1 MSEKPQAIGFKVF
14 NPYLGEVDTEIGK
27 LAVFNYV
34 VRANLDLMKS
44 FKGDIEGLSGEEYLR
59 LLARFTCYPI
69 DVLSEEKQ
77 RPDSYVL
84 DEELCANLSIGS
96 LEKIASL
103 ILRKGEEKTIGN
115 ELNAIEALHE
125 RHVKQHKDSV
135 SRAKNYADS
144 VFSNQIG
151 KQYQDLNILG
161 KSLEEQLKAIQSS
174 TYLVDSTIK
183 NIMQS
188 SPEQEWM
195 HRLAT
200 QGSAVSVA
208 SDTWNDYVKSIIPN
222 SPTSDI
228 RSFLSQDHPALS
240 VAKNIEHFAS
250 LPSHLKTIDDIM
262 PANLK
267 SINDSLSVANQVEK
281 AEHIKPIVP
290 PRTHFQFPKFSD
302 PELAL
307 GPTAVDRTNQRLDRL
322 IDVSIE
328 NNSYIQEQTNVQRET
343 AEETKKSSDAAK
355 KFSWWTFIISFIA
368 AVATVISVALTVYS
382 LYQDK
387 ELEIQ
392 RASYEELLQ
401 QKNNEL
407 EKTNIELEKLKAQ
420 SSSLEQK
427 PELEA
432 KDPVSPPS
440 P

>member
-1 MSEKPQAIGFKVF
+1 MSEKLHAIGFQVF
-14 NPYLGEVDTEIGK
+14 KPYLGEVDTEIGK

-34 VRANLDLMKS
+34 VRTNLDLMKS

-59 LLARFTCYPI
+59 LLAQFTCYPI
-69 DVLSEEKQ
+69 DTLSEEKQ

-84 DEELCANLSIGS
+84 DEELCAKLSRSS
-96 LEKIASL
+96 LENIASL
-103 ILRKGEEKTIGN
+103 ILKKGEERTSGN

-125 RHVKQHKDSV
+125 RHVKQHKDTV
-135 SRAKNYADS
+135 SRAKTYADS

-151 KQYQDLNILG
+151 EQYQDLNILG
-161 KSLEEQLKAIQSS
+161 KSLEEQLKTIKSS
-174 TYLVDSTIK
+174 TYLVDDTIK

-188 SPEQEWM
+188 LPEQEWM

-200 QGSAVSVA
+200 QGSAVSIA
-208 SDTWNDYVKSIIPN
+208 
-222 SPTSDI
+222 TSDI
-228 RSFLSQDHPALS
+228 RSLLAQDHPALS
-240 VAKNIEHFAS
+240 AVKNIEYFAS
-250 LPSHLKTIDDIM
+250 LPPHLKAIHDIM
-262 PANLK
+262 PANQK
-267 SINDSLSVANQVEK
+267 SINDAVLAANQVEK
-281 AEHIKPIVP
+281 AEHIKPI
-290 PRTHFQFPKFSD
+290 TSFESHFEFPTFSD
-302 PELAL
+302 PVNTIGLTTFE
-307 GPTAVDRTNQRLDRL
+307 RTNERLDTL

-368 AVATVISVALTVYS
+368 TIATIIGVALTVYS

-401 QKNNEL
+401 RKNNEL
-407 EKTNIELEKLKAQ
+407 EKINLELEKLKAQ
-420 SSSLEQK
+420 SSNLEQT

-432 KDPVSPPS
+432 KAPVSTPS

>member
-1 MSEKPQAIGFKVF
+1 MSEKLHAIGFKVF
-14 NPYLGEVDTEIGK
+14 KPYLGEVDTEIGK

-69 DVLSEEKQ
+69 DTLSEDKQ

-84 DEELCANLSIGS
+84 DEELCAKLSRSS
-96 LEKIASL
+96 LENIASL
-103 ILRKGEEKTIGN
+103 ILKKGEEKTSGN
-115 ELNAIEALHE
+115 EMNAIEALHK
-125 RHVKQHKDSV
+125 RHVKQHKDTV
-135 SRAKNYADS
+135 SRAKTYAES

-161 KSLEEQLKAIQSS
+161 KSLEEQLKTIKSS
-174 TYLVDSTIK
+174 TYLVDDTIK

-200 QGSAVSVA
+200 QGSVA
-208 SDTWNDYVKSIIPN
+208 RDTWSDYVKSIIPN

-228 RSFLSQDHPALS
+228 QSFLSQDNPALS
-240 VAKNIEHFAS
+240 AVKNIEYFAS
-250 LPSHLKTIDDIM
+250 LPPHLKAIHDIM

-267 SINDSLSVANQVEK
+267 SINDAVLAANQVGK
-281 AEHIKPIVP
+281 AEHIKPIISSESHLELP
-290 PRTHFQFPKFSD
+290 TLSD
-302 PELAL
+302 LAYTV
-307 GPTAVDRTNQRLDRL
+307 GPTAVDRTNERLDTL

-368 AVATVISVALTVYS
+368 AVATVIGVALTVYS

-401 QKNNEL
+401 RKNNEL
-407 EKTNIELEKLKAQ
+407 EKINLELDKLKAK
-420 SSSLEQK
+420 SSSLEQT

-432 KDPVSPPS
+432 KAPVSTPS

>member
-1 MSEKPQAIGFKVF
+1 MSEKLHAIGFQVF
-14 NPYLGEVDTEIGK
+14 KPYLGEVDTEIGK

-69 DVLSEEKQ
+69 DTLSEDKQ

-84 DEELCANLSIGS
+84 DEELCAKLSRSS
-96 LEKIASL
+96 LENIASL
-103 ILRKGEEKTIGN
+103 ILRKGEEKTSGN

-125 RHVKQHKDSV
+125 RHVKQHKDTV
-135 SRAKNYADS
+135 SRAKTYADS

-161 KSLEEQLKAIQSS
+161 KSLEEQLKTIKSS
-174 TYLVDSTIK
+174 TYLVDDTIK

-200 QGSAVSVA
+200 QGSVA
-208 SDTWNDYVKSIIPN
+208 RDTWSDYVKSIIPN

-228 RSFLSQDHPALS
+228 QSFLSQDNPALS
-240 VAKNIEHFAS
+240 AVKNIDYFAS
-250 LPSHLKTIDDIM
+250 LPPHLKAIHDIM

-267 SINDSLSVANQVEK
+267 SINDAVLAANQVGK
-281 AEHIKPIVP
+281 AEHIKPI
-290 PRTHFQFPKFSD
+290 FSSESHL
-302 PELAL
+302 ELPTLSDLAYAV
-307 GPTAVDRTNQRLDRL
+307 GPTAVDRTNERLDTL

-368 AVATVISVALTVYS
+368 AVATVIGVALTVYS

-401 QKNNEL
+401 RKNNEL
-407 EKTNIELEKLKAQ
+407 EKINLELDKLKAQ
-420 SSSLEQK
+420 SSSLEQT

-432 KDPVSPPS
+432 KAPVSTPS

>member
-1 MSEKPQAIGFKVF
+1 MSEKLHAIGFQVF
-14 NPYLGEVDTEIGK
+14 KPYLGEVDTEIGK

-69 DVLSEEKQ
+69 DTLSEDKQ

-84 DEELCANLSIGS
+84 DEELCAKLSRSS
-96 LEKIASL
+96 LENIASL
-103 ILRKGEEKTIGN
+103 ILRKGEEKTSGN

-125 RHVKQHKDSV
+125 RHVKQHKDTV
-135 SRAKNYADS
+135 SRAKTYADS

-161 KSLEEQLKAIQSS
+161 KSLEEQLKTIKSS
-174 TYLVDSTIK
+174 TYLVDDTIK

-200 QGSAVSVA
+200 QGSVA
-208 SDTWNDYVKSIIPN
+208 RDTWSDYVKSIIPN

-228 RSFLSQDHPALS
+228 QSFLSQDNPALS
-240 VAKNIEHFAS
+240 AVKNIEYFAS
-250 LPSHLKTIDDIM
+250 LPPHLKAIHDIM

-267 SINDSLSVANQVEK
+267 SINDSVLAANQVGK
-281 AEHIKPIVP
+281 AEHIKPIISSESHLELP
-290 PRTHFQFPKFSD
+290 TLSD
-302 PELAL
+302 LAYAV
-307 GPTAVDRTNQRLDRL
+307 GPTAVDRTNERLDTL

-368 AVATVISVALTVYS
+368 TIATIIGVALTVYS

-401 QKNNEL
+401 RKNNEL
-407 EKTNIELEKLKAQ
+407 EKINLELEKLKAQ
-420 SSSLEQK
+420 SSNLEQT
-427 PELEA
+427 PEIEA
-432 KDPVSPPS
+432 TVSTPS

>member
-1 MSEKPQAIGFKVF
+1 MSEKLHAIGFKVF
-14 NPYLGEVDTEIGK
+14 KPYLGEVDTEIGK

-69 DVLSEEKQ
+69 DTLSEDKQ

-84 DEELCANLSIGS
+84 DEELCAKLSRSS
-96 LEKIASL
+96 LENIASL
-103 ILRKGEEKTIGN
+103 ILKKGEEKTSGN
-115 ELNAIEALHE
+115 EMNAIEALHK
-125 RHVKQHKDSV
+125 RHVKQHKDTV
-135 SRAKNYADS
+135 SRAKTYAES

-161 KSLEEQLKAIQSS
+161 KSLEEQLKTIKSS
-174 TYLVDSTIK
+174 TYLVDDTIK

-200 QGSAVSVA
+200 QGSVA
-208 SDTWNDYVKSIIPN
+208 RDTWSDYVKSIIPN

-228 RSFLSQDHPALS
+228 QSFLSQDNPALS
-240 VAKNIEHFAS
+240 AVKNIEYFAS
-250 LPSHLKTIDDIM
+250 LPPHLKAIHDIM

-267 SINDSLSVANQVEK
+267 SINDAVLAANQVGK
-281 AEHIKPIVP
+281 AEHIKPIISSESHLELP
-290 PRTHFQFPKFSD
+290 TLSD
-302 PELAL
+302 LAYTV
-307 GPTAVDRTNQRLDRL
+307 GPTAVDRTNERLDTL

-368 AVATVISVALTVYS
+368 AVATVIGVALTVYS

-401 QKNNEL
+401 RKNNEIEKINL
-407 EKTNIELEKLKAQ
+407 ELDKLKAK
-420 SSSLEQK
+420 SSSLEQT

-432 KDPVSPPS
+432 KAPVSTPS

>member
-1 MSEKPQAIGFKVF
+1 MSEKLHAIGFQVF
-14 NPYLGEVDTEIGK
+14 KPYLGEVDTEIGK

-34 VRANLDLMKS
+34 VRTNVDLMKS

-69 DVLSEEKQ
+69 DTLSEDKQ

-84 DEELCANLSIGS
+84 DEELCAKLSRSS
-96 LEKIASL
+96 LENIASL
-103 ILRKGEEKTIGN
+103 ILRKGEDKSSGN

-125 RHVKQHKDSV
+125 RHVKQHKDTV
-135 SRAKNYADS
+135 SRAKTYANS

-161 KSLEEQLKAIQSS
+161 KSVEEQLKTIKSS
-174 TYLVDSTIK
+174 TYLVDDTIK

-188 SPEQEWM
+188 SPEQEWI
-195 HRLAT
+195 HRIVT
-200 QGSAVSVA
+200 QGSVA

-228 RSFLSQDHPALS
+228 RSFLAQDHPALS
-240 VAKNIEHFAS
+240 AVKNIEYFAS
-250 LPSHLKTIDDIM
+250 LPPHLKAIHDMM

-267 SINDSLSVANQVEK
+267 SINDAVLAANQVEK
-281 AEHIKPIVP
+281 AEHIKPI
-290 PRTHFQFPKFSD
+290 TSFESHFEFPTFSD
-302 PELAL
+302 PVNTIGLTTFE
-307 GPTAVDRTNQRLDRL
+307 RTNERLDTL

-328 NNSYIQEQTNVQRET
+328 SNSYIQEQTNVQRET

-355 KFSWWTFIISFIA
+355 KFSWWTFIISSIA
-368 AVATVISVALTVYS
+368 AFATVIGVALTVYS

-387 ELEIQ
+387 ELEVQ

-401 QKNNEL
+401 RKNNEL
-407 EKTNIELEKLKAQ
+407 EKINLELEKLKAQ
-420 SSSLEQK
+420 SSSLEQT

-432 KDPVSPPS
+432 KGPVSTLS

>member
-1 MSEKPQAIGFKVF
+1 Q
-14 NPYLGEVDTEIGK
+14 
-27 LAVFNYV
+27 
-34 VRANLDLMKS
+34 
-44 FKGDIEGLSGEEYLR
+44 
-59 LLARFTCYPI
+59 
-69 DVLSEEKQ
+69 
-77 RPDSYVL
+77 
-84 DEELCANLSIGS
+84 
-96 LEKIASL
+96 
-103 ILRKGEEKTIGN
+103 RKGEEKTSGN

-125 RHVKQHKDSV
+125 RHVKQHKDTV
-135 SRAKNYADS
+135 SRAKTYADS

-161 KSLEEQLKAIQSS
+161 KSLEEQLKTIKSS
-174 TYLVDSTIK
+174 TYLVDDTIK

-222 SPTSDI
+222 SPTNDI
-228 RSFLSQDHPALS
+228 RSFLSQDNPALS
-240 VAKNIEHFAS
+240 AVKNIEYFAS
-250 LPSHLKTIDDIM
+250 LPPHLKAIHDIM

-267 SINDSLSVANQVEK
+267 SINNAVLAANQVGK
-281 AEHIKPIVP
+281 AEHIKPIISSES
-290 PRTHFQFPKFSD
+290 HLELPKLSD
-302 PELAL
+302 LAYAV
-307 GPTAVDRTNQRLDRL
+307 GPTAVDRTNERLDTL

-368 AVATVISVALTVYS
+368 TIATIIGVALTVYS

-401 QKNNEL
+401 RKNNEL
-407 EKTNIELEKLKAQ
+407 EKINLELEKLKAQ
-420 SSSLEQK
+420 SSNLEQT

-432 KDPVSPPS
+432 KAPVSTPS

>member
-1 MSEKPQAIGFKVF
+1 MSEKLHAIGFQVF
-14 NPYLGEVDTEIGK
+14 KPYLGEVDTEIGK

-69 DVLSEEKQ
+69 DTLSEDKQ

-84 DEELCANLSIGS
+84 DEELCAKLSRSS
-96 LEKIASL
+96 LENIASL
-103 ILRKGEEKTIGN
+103 ILRKGEEKTSGN

-125 RHVKQHKDSV
+125 RHVKQHKDTV
-135 SRAKNYADS
+135 SRAKTYADS

-161 KSLEEQLKAIQSS
+161 KSLEEQLKTIKSS
-174 TYLVDSTIK
+174 TYLVDDTIK

-200 QGSAVSVA
+200 QGSVA
-208 SDTWNDYVKSIIPN
+208 RDTWSDYVKSIIPN

-228 RSFLSQDHPALS
+228 QSFLSQDNPALS
-240 VAKNIEHFAS
+240 AVKNIDYFAS
-250 LPSHLKTIDDIM
+250 LPPHLKAIHDIM

-267 SINDSLSVANQVEK
+267 SINDAVLAANQVGK
-281 AEHIKPIVP
+281 AEHIKPIISSESHLELP
-290 PRTHFQFPKFSD
+290 TLSD
-302 PELAL
+302 LAYAV
-307 GPTAVDRTNQRLDRL
+307 GPTAVDRTNERLDTL

-368 AVATVISVALTVYS
+368 AVATVIGVALTVYS

-401 QKNNEL
+401 RKNNEL
-407 EKTNIELEKLKAQ
+407 EKINLELDKLKAQ
-420 SSSLEQK
+420 SSSLEQT

-432 KDPVSPPS
+432 KAPASTPS

>member
-1 MSEKPQAIGFKVF
+1 MSEKLHAIGFQVF
-14 NPYLGEVDTEIGK
+14 KPYLGEVDTEIGK

-59 LLARFTCYPI
+59 LLARFICYPI

-84 DEELCANLSIGS
+84 DEELCAKLSLSS

-103 ILRKGEEKTIGN
+103 ILRKGEEKTSGN

-125 RHVKQHKDSV
+125 RHVKQHKDTA
-135 SRAKNYADS
+135 SRAKTYADS

-161 KSLEEQLKAIQSS
+161 KSLEEQLKTIKSS
-174 TYLVDSTIK
+174 TYLVDDTIK

-188 SPEQEWM
+188 SPDQEWM

-228 RSFLSQDHPALS
+228 RSFLSQDNPALS
-240 VAKNIEHFAS
+240 AVKNIEYFAS
-250 LPSHLKTIDDIM
+250 LPPHLKAIHDIM

-267 SINDSLSVANQVEK
+267 SINDAVLAANQVGK
-281 AEHIKPIVP
+281 AEHIKPIISSKSHLELP
-290 PRTHFQFPKFSD
+290 TLSD
-302 PELAL
+302 LAYAV
-307 GPTAVDRTNQRLDRL
+307 GPTAVDRTNERLDML

-355 KFSWWTFIISFIA
+355 KFSLWTLVVSVIGV
-368 AVATVISVALTVYS
+368 VATVVSVLMPIYNTHKA
-382 LYQDK
+382 K
-387 ELEIQ
+387 ELESQ
-392 RASYEELLQ
+392 KALYEELLQ

-407 EKTNIELEKLKAQ
+407 DQKNLELDKLKAQ
-420 SSSLEQK
+420 ISSPEQVQEFETTA
-427 PELEA
+427 PL
-432 KDPVSPPS
+432 STPS

>member
-1 MSEKPQAIGFKVF
+1 MSEKLHAIGFQVF
-14 NPYLGEVDTEIGK
+14 KPYLGEVDTEIGK

-34 VRANLDLMKS
+34 VRTNLDLMKS

-69 DVLSEEKQ
+69 DTLSEEKQ

-84 DEELCANLSIGS
+84 DEELCAKLSRSS
-96 LEKIASL
+96 LENIASL
-103 ILRKGEEKTIGN
+103 ILRKGEEKTSGN

-125 RHVKQHKDSV
+125 RHVKQHKDTV
-135 SRAKNYADS
+135 SRAKTYADS

-161 KSLEEQLKAIQSS
+161 KSLEEQLKTIKSS
-174 TYLVDSTIK
+174 TYLVDDTIK

-200 QGSAVSVA
+200 QGSVA
-208 SDTWNDYVKSIIPN
+208 RDTWSDYVKSIIPN

-240 VAKNIEHFAS
+240 AVKNIEYFAS
-250 LPSHLKTIDDIM
+250 LPPHLKAIHDIM

-267 SINDSLSVANQVEK
+267 SINDAVLAANQVGK
-281 AEHIKPIVP
+281 AEHIKPIISSES
-290 PRTHFQFPKFSD
+290 HLELPKLSD
-302 PELAL
+302 LAYAV
-307 GPTAVDRTNQRLDRL
+307 GPTAVDRTNERLDTL

-368 AVATVISVALTVYS
+368 TIATIIGVALTVYS

-401 QKNNEL
+401 RKNNEL
-407 EKTNIELEKLKAQ
+407 EKINLELEKLKAQ
-420 SSSLEQK
+420 SSNLEQT

-432 KDPVSPPS
+432 KAPVSTPS